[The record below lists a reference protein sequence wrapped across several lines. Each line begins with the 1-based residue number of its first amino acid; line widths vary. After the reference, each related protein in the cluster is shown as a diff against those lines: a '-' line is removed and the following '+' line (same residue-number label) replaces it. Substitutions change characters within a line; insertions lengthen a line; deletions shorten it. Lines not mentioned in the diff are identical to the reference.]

1 LTEANRSSIIV
12 ASQREEVQMAVQES
26 QVLGTFHG
34 DETFPVE
41 WEEGERDL
49 FWVLDDLHCPNPLSP
64 LYFDLGGWWLTC
76 DHMFRRFGTPFACD
90 WIAKNVNGYLYTAA
104 IPADPSV
111 RPEANEYQARY
122 APRVPHDPEH
132 AATIGAYL
140 GFVLPH
146 YASNFL
152 DWWRERLR
160 PEIERNFAYLDG
172 YDTEG
177 ASLVELAVLF
187 EDAIDIHDR
196 HWKIHW
202 MLNFAQ
208 FSATMALNATID
220 EVKGAADPALVGR
233 LQSSVEDRN
242 WDSIEALWRMKE
254 EIKGDDE
261 LRTAFA
267 GETAADVIRVLEAG
281 DRGRAFLRDRLEPYQ
296 REFGYKSIW
305 SHEFAFSTWRE
316 NPAPILEAV
325 RGYLETDYDYSA
337 AIAAVREDLDNAV
350 AELIEGVPEGEG
362 RDRLQQA
369 LDLSLRM
376 NPLTPDHHFY
386 IDQGTN
392 ARLRLAAI
400 AIGRK
405 LAEAGVLD
413 DPEDVV
419 YLRYN
424 ELRVL
429 TANQE
434 ALDAKSLVS
443 ERRDERERQARVRPP
458 EWIGTAT
465 EDALAFPYLSLWGFP
480 EKFHREP
487 PAKVDEVEGLAAS
500 PGVAEGTA
508 RYVASLDE
516 FDQVREGEILVC
528 QMTNPAWVVLFTKI
542 AGLVTDAGGVASH
555 PAVVAR
561 EFGIPAVV
569 GTSIATDRIKSG
581 DRVRVNGTSGV
592 VEVLR

>member
-1 LTEANRSSIIV
+1 MATTESK
-12 ASQREEVQMAVQES
+12 
-26 QVLGTFHG
+26 VLATFHG
-34 DETFPVE
+34 NETFPIE
-41 WEEGERDL
+41 WDEGEQEL

-64 LYFDLGGWWLTC
+64 LFFDLGGWWLTC

-111 RPEANEYQARY
+111 RAEANEYQARY
-122 APRVPHDPEH
+122 VPRVPHDPEH

-146 YASNFL
+146 YAANFL

-160 PEIERNFAYLDG
+160 PEIERNFEYLDG
-172 YDTEG
+172 YDAEN
-177 ASLVELAVLF
+177 ASLVELAVLL

-208 FSATMALNATID
+208 FSATMALNATIE
-220 EVKGAADPALVGR
+220 EVKGAGDPALVGR
-233 LQSSVEDRN
+233 LQSSIDDRN

-254 EIKGDDE
+254 EIKGDSD

-267 GETAADVIRVLEAG
+267 GDTAADIVRALEDG
-281 DRGRAFLRDRLEPYQ
+281 ERRLAFLRDRLEPYQ
-296 REFGYKSIW
+296 QEFGYKSIW
-305 SHEFAFSTWRE
+305 SHELSFPTWRE
-316 NPAPILEAV
+316 SPAPILEAV
-325 RGYLETDYDYSA
+325 RGYLETDYDYPA
-337 AIAAVREDLDNAV
+337 AIGAVKADLESAV
-350 AELIEGVPEGEG
+350 AELMDSVPEGEG
-362 RDRLQQA
+362 RGRLQQS
-369 LDLSLRM
+369 LDLSLKM

-392 ARLRLAAI
+392 ARLRLVAI

-405 LAEAGVLD
+405 LVEAGLVD
-413 DPEDVV
+413 HPEDVV
-419 YLRYN
+419 YLHYN

-429 TANQE
+429 TANPE
-434 ALDAKSLVS
+434 AFDARTLVS
-443 ERRDERERQARVRPP
+443 DRRDDRERQALIRPP

-465 EDALAFPYLSLWGFP
+465 EDALAFPYLTLWGFP
-480 EKFHREP
+480 EKFHRRAPE
-487 PAKVDEVEGLAAS
+487 KVDEVHGLGAS
-500 PGVAEGTA
+500 PGVVEGTA
-508 RYVASLDE
+508 RQVGSLDE
-516 FDQVREGEILVC
+516 FDQVQEGEILVC

-581 DRVRVNGTSGV
+581 DRVRVNEIGRASC
-592 VEVLR
+592 

>member
-1 LTEANRSSIIV
+1 
-12 ASQREEVQMAVQES
+12 MAVKDTT
-26 QVLGTFHG
+26 VLDTFVG
-34 DETFPVE
+34 DESFPIE
-41 WEEGERDL
+41 WEAGEQEL

-64 LYFDLGGWWLTC
+64 LFFDLGGWWLTC

-104 IPADPSV
+104 IPADPAV
-111 RPEANEYQARY
+111 RTEANEYQARY
-122 APRVPHDPEH
+122 VPRVPHDPGH
-132 AATIGAYL
+132 ATSIGAYL
-140 GFVLPH
+140 GFALPH
-146 YASNFL
+146 YAANFL

-172 YDTEG
+172 YDTDN
-177 ASLVELAVLF
+177 ASLVELAVLL
-187 EDAIDIHDR
+187 EDAIDVHDR

-208 FSATMALNATID
+208 FSATMALNGTIA
-220 EVKGAADPALVGR
+220 EVKGEVDPALMGR
-233 LQSSVEDRN
+233 LQSSLSDRN
-242 WDSIEALWRMKE
+242 WDSIEALWQMKE
-254 EIKGDDE
+254 EVAADEE
-261 LRTAFA
+261 LRAAFA
-267 GETAADVIRVLEAG
+267 GETAGDVLRGLETSE
-281 DRGRAFLRDRLEPYQ
+281 RGRAFRRDRLEPYQ
-296 REFGYKSIW
+296 QEFGYKAIW
-305 SHEFAFSTWRE
+305 SHELSFPTWRE
-316 NPAPILEAV
+316 NPAPILEAM
-325 RGYLETDYDYSA
+325 RGYLETDYDYPA
-337 AIAAVREDLDNAV
+337 AIDGVRKDLDSAV
-350 AELIEGVPEGEG
+350 AELMDGVPAGDD

-369 LDLSLRM
+369 LDLSLKM
-376 NPLTPDHHFY
+376 NPLTPDHHFF

-392 ARLRLAAI
+392 ARLRLVAI

-405 LAEAGVLD
+405 LAGDGVLA

-429 TANQE
+429 MAAPE
-434 ALDAKSLVS
+434 SFDARLLVS
-443 ERRDERERQARVRPP
+443 DRRDEREQQALVRPP

-465 EDALAFPYLSLWGFP
+465 EEALAFPYLSLWGFP
-480 EKFHREP
+480 EKFHRGP
-487 PAKVDEVEGLAAS
+487 PEKVDEVHGLAAS
-500 PGVAEGTA
+500 PGVVEGVA
-508 RYVASLDE
+508 RKVASLEE
-516 FDQVREGEILVC
+516 FDQVRKGEVLVC

-542 AGLVTDAGGVASH
+542 AGLVTDAGGVAAH

-569 GTSIATDRIKSG
+569 GTSIATERIASG